1 MSLGSTSTESEVSED
16 ELEDC
21 SLGQDDDGG
30 NESLA
35 KIRSERSV
43 SSSDTEDV
51 KTVKRRTRPKRSK
64 ARRVAA
70 NIRERKRILDYNQ
83 AFNALRTVLK
93 HDLSGKRL
101 SKIATLRRAIHHIS
115 TLSSYLRTHS
125 DTEPHAPPCTHTE
138 CYRQSEDNISLPR
151 KAGTF
156 QEPMDNYI
164 PHQPEPLTVS
174 PEIPGILYQDISN
187 SIPSPHYSH
196 CTTNSQAAFQPA
208 CSPGSSLHRE
218 ACVSSLPKETAF
230 LIDLAHLL
238 PELKNLKSQPQCKL
252 ALSAALSFI
261 SLLLHC
267 GLKASLLCL
276 AAASRL
282 VVTLM
287 SYLSNVL
294 MERNGTALSATAAS
308 ILHPMALSVE
318 QMGIGK
324 CDCSLDG
331 SGERLPTRPGQ
342 RYFPAG
348 LLH

>member
-196 CTTNSQAAFQPA
+196 CTTNSQVHLSHGCFSQHWEDQSSD
-208 CSPGSSLHRE
+208 CYNEGPGIQHGSRVKCHQNHMDTYADSANPSLAWQLGYLQYHGYQQ
-218 ACVSSLPKETAF
+218 SLSM
-230 LIDLAHLL
+230 H
-238 PELKNLKSQPQCKL
+238 
-252 ALSAALSFI
+252 
-261 SLLLHC
+261 
-267 GLKASLLCL
+267 
-276 AAASRL
+276 
-282 VVTLM
+282 
-287 SYLSNVL
+287 
-294 MERNGTALSATAAS
+294 
-308 ILHPMALSVE
+308 
-318 QMGIGK
+318 
-324 CDCSLDG
+324 
-331 SGERLPTRPGQ
+331 
-342 RYFPAG
+342 
-348 LLH
+348 